1 MNNKNSKNML
11 HNRILWITRTGILTA
26 LLITLQWLTAGTQ
39 AFAGQYITGTCVN
52 CILAVSVLVA
62 GLSSGICVAL
72 LSPFFAFLLKIG
84 PAVPQIVPCIAAGN
98 IAFVLVLHFLVKGE
112 GMRSWKRWT
121 GLLAAALG
129 KFLVLYTLVTKLFI
143 PLMGENLSSKQ
154 VTLFSAMFSWPQLVT
169 ALLGGFAA
177 MLILPMIQKPI
188 NKRR

>member
-1 MNNKNSKNML
+1 M
-11 HNRILWITRTGILTA
+11 
-26 LLITLQWLTAGTQ
+26 
-39 AFAGQYITGTCVN
+39 N
-52 CILAVSVLVA
+52 CILAVSVLLA
-62 GLSSGICVAL
+62 GVSSGICVAL
-72 LSPFFAFLLKIG
+72 FSPFFAFLLKIG

-98 IAFVLVLHFLVKGE
+98 IAFVVVLHFLVKGE

-154 VTLFSAMFSWPQLVT
+154 VTLFTTMFSWPQLVT
-169 ALLGGFAA
+169 ALLGGFAT
-177 MLILPMIQKPI
+177 MLILPMIQKAI